1 LLGGVVEP
9 GARAL
14 DLSRWSVYLL
24 GLAVE
29 AAIAVAVAQ
38 VLRAPAK
45 AGEAIAA
52 KGTPLDR
59 TS

>member
-9 GARAL
+9 GPRVL
-14 DLSRWSVYLL
+14 DRSACWVYLL
-24 GLAVE
+24 GLAVG
-29 AAIAVAVAQ
+29 ATIAVAVAQ
-38 VLRAPAK
+38 ALRAAAK
-45 AGEAIAA
+45 AEGAIAG